1 LCRFAAFEGWK
12 MAFQYLLP
20 NEITSRLNELR
31 TQVRRQA
38 LIRGAGLSLCGIVC
52 GLVALL
58 LLDYL
63 GDLSSAT
70 RGLMLTGWLAGSAA
84 LVYWLLVRPLARA
97 IPDADLAAL
106 AERHVPALGERVS
119 SLTELADANV
129 PESQK
134 GSRLMRELLEAETL
148 SLLRNCHLDEAVP
161 MQAAVRRLWLGS
173 AALAAF
179 LVFGILFSSVS
190 QLLLARLFI
199 PWGNYATASRLLIE
213 LVESD
218 RVVAR
223 GADVRVEARL
233 RWRSGSEEPVP
244 EPVVLRLTTG
254 PGVRDERSL
263 RFDADSGLF
272 VAVIPGAQDSFEF
285 HVEADGSRSESGR
298 VQVEDPPAVLAA
310 TLQVT
315 PPGYLGQPRQSFD
328 GITGEIA
335 VFERST
341 LRFHLLFN
349 KPLQSVEL
357 EWMAP
362 QVLPDNQ
369 HAPRKPAS
377 SEPPEKI
384 IGTAINGL
392 VAVDALPATALVLAP
407 DRRSAT
413 LELPAEVQGTFAFRL
428 KDTLGLVN
436 ADDPHREML
445 IARDQ
450 PPVLELIGGQQ
461 DEARPDDVYPVRVTV
476 SDDLAVEELE
486 LVLTRSDGTQQ
497 SFMVPEKSGLK
508 QVEHEF
514 RVDLKDLPVSDGD
527 VIRLQVRAS
536 DGRPVPGPN
545 EVWSLLRT
553 VAIRSNASAPGSLDR
568 LAENK
573 SIRDEMEALKRE
585 LAQARDAAD
594 ELRERAGQAEDAGR
608 ELTALEKQQLQELA
622 EREAQVAERLQELAE
637 RLAARPLQQEVA
649 EQIEQVAR
657 NNVAQ
662 PAGQLDEA
670 VEQAAREQQQT
681 LRENADA
688 VDRAEEQLAGL
699 QQRFE
704 KLAELENQ
712 LAELDRIAQRAAQLA
727 EDVEQ
732 LEERRQELAAGPLEG
747 EAPQQHAAAE
757 RALNEDRRE
766 LAAEQRELVRSLE
779 QLLEQQPQLLAA
791 AREHQLQRLAEL
803 AEQARRLAEPQ
814 EALADALQNEPARE
828 RQVAAATPESRD
840 AARSE
845 ATQPVGRAV
854 PGNPPVPGDPTG
866 EPGEN
871 VPAAADAP
879 IRDPQNP
886 DGEPA
891 AANPMAGQPGS
902 SANTPQQPQAAPNPA
917 APNDAANGNEIDP
930 LLRRQEELVRAAEQ
944 LAADVSHP
952 AEMPER
958 GSAAQGA
965 ATQNNA
971 VTQTAQQVAEQS
983 RQAMNDARGGRFA
996 EAAQQAAE
1004 AAEAAQSAAEALEA
1018 TPALA
1023 AEAENIADEQA
1034 QLAAEFN
1041 ALAEN
1046 EERRF
1051 AAREARQQALA
1062 REAAELAQ
1070 AFEELAEALPSTP
1083 LGLQEPGANAAEAQA
1098 ASQQGQQAAEEA
1110 AQELASGQPAS
1121 AAESGRQAAEAL
1133 RRAAEQAGQSASPP
1147 TGQNSA
1153 SDDNPIPGPTAAQVA
1168 EAIRRLQQ
1176 AGQQLAGEPGASGS
1190 EPSAGQPGSEQ
1201 ASAGTGSPMPA
1212 DSRAAGEL
1220 GPSPMASAAGESSGQ
1235 AASGQAQA
1243 AASGQPAGSPENSA
1257 GEPAA
1262 GDSSAAGSENAS
1274 KAQTGQGSR
1283 SGQQGR
1289 PGSTPARSN
1298 RSPNGSQPGNGS
1310 GPESLAGAAES
1321 LQQVASM
1328 LQSAAQQVN
1337 GRPASGGQPASGSPS
1352 GVPRGLGN
1360 AGTGNFAAGP
1370 VGDVPDVALNP
1381 QSQKDWGRLPGRL
1394 KTEILQ
1400 ATQRKPDGDYS
1411 KLIKLYF
1418 EEIARGSQSAPAP
1431 DAPGR

>member
-1 LCRFAAFEGWK
+1 
-12 MAFQYLLP
+12 MAYQYLLP
-20 NEITSRLNELR
+20 YEITSRLAELR

-38 LIRGAGLSLCGIVC
+38 LIRGAGLSLCGVVG

-84 LVYWLLVRPLARA
+84 LIYWLLVRPVVRT

-148 SLLRNCHLDEAVP
+148 SLLRSCQLDEAVP

-190 QLLLARLFI
+190 QLLLARLFV

-213 LVESD
+213 LAESD

-223 GADVRVEARL
+223 GADVRVEARI

-244 EPVVLRLTTG
+244 EPVVLRSTTG
-254 PGVRDERSL
+254 QGVRDERSL

-328 GITGEIA
+328 GLTGEIA

-341 LRFHLLFN
+341 LQFHLLFN
-349 KPLQSVEL
+349 KPLQTAEL

-362 QVLPDNQ
+362 QVLPDSQ

-384 IGTAINGL
+384 IGTAVNEL
-392 VAVDALPATALVLAP
+392 VAVDALPATSLVLAS

-436 ADDPHREML
+436 AGDPHREMR

-450 PPVLELIGGQQ
+450 PPALELAGGQQ

-514 RVDLKDLPVSDGD
+514 RVDLKDLPVSEGD

-545 EVWSLLRT
+545 EVWSPLRT

-594 ELRERAGQAEDAGR
+594 ELREQAGQAEDAGR

-657 NNVAQ
+657 HNVAE
-662 PAGQLDEA
+662 PAGQLEGA
-670 VEQAAREQQQT
+670 VEQAAREQQET

-688 VDRAEEQLAGL
+688 VDRAEEQLADL

-727 EDVEQ
+727 DDVEQ

-757 RALNEDRRE
+757 QALNEDRRE

-779 QLLEQQPQLLAA
+779 QLLEQQPQLLEA

-814 EALADALQNEPARE
+814 EALADALRNEPARE
-828 RQVAAATPESRD
+828 RQVAAATPEPRD
-840 AARSE
+840 TARPEAAE
-845 ATQPVGRAV
+845 PAGRNV
-854 PGNPPVPGDPTG
+854 PGDPPATTQAADPTVPGDPTG

-871 VPAAADAP
+871 DPAPADGPMRAP
-879 IRDPQNP
+879 QSR

-891 AANPMAGQPGS
+891 TANPMAGQPDS
-902 SANTPQQPQAAPNPA
+902 NANTQQQPQAEPNPSV
-917 APNDAANGNEIDP
+917 PNEAANGNGIEP

-944 LAADVSHP
+944 LAANTAPST
-952 AEMPER
+952 ER
-958 GSAAQGA
+958 TEQGRSPGTA
-965 ATQNNA
+965 RPD
-971 VTQTAQQVAEQS
+971 QTAQQAAEQS
-983 RQAMNDARGGRFA
+983 RQALNEARGGRFA
-996 EAAQQAAE
+996 EAAQQAGE
-1004 AAEAAQSAAEALEA
+1004 AAEAAQAAAEALEA

-1023 AEAENIADEQA
+1023 AEAENIAAEQA

-1041 ALAEN
+1041 ALAADG
-1046 EERRF
+1046 ERRS

-1070 AFEELAEALPSTP
+1070 AFEELAEALPSSP

-1133 RRAAEQAGQSASPP
+1133 RRAAEQAGPSASPP
-1147 TGQNSA
+1147 AGQNPVTGT
-1153 SDDNPIPGPTAAQVA
+1153 NPIPGPTAAQVA

-1176 AGQQLAGEPGASGS
+1176 AGQQLTGEPGASSS
-1190 EPSAGQPGSEQ
+1190 EPSAGPPRSEQ
-1201 ASAGTGSPMPA
+1201 ASTGTGSPMPA
-1212 DSRAAGEL
+1212 DSRAAGE
-1220 GPSPMASAAGESSGQ
+1220 PETSPMASATGEPSGQ
-1235 AASGQAQA
+1235 AAPGQTQA
-1243 AASGQPAGSPENSA
+1243 AASGQSAGSPQNSA
-1257 GEPAA
+1257 GDPAA
-1262 GDSSAAGSENAS
+1262 AGNSSAAGSEGVPQ
-1274 KAQTGQGSR
+1274 AQSGQR
-1283 SGQQGR
+1283 SQGGQQGR
-1289 PGSTPARSN
+1289 PGSTPGRSN
-1298 RSPNGSQPGNGS
+1298 GTNGSPNASEPGAGS
-1310 GPESLAGAAES
+1310 GPPSLAGAAES

-1328 LQSAAQQVN
+1328 LQAAAQQMN
-1337 GRPASGGQPASGSPS
+1337 GRPASGSQPASGSPS

-1360 AGTGNFAAGP
+1360 AGTGNFSAGP
-1370 VGDVPDVALNP
+1370 VGDVPDVVLNP
-1381 QSQKDWGRLPGRL
+1381 GSQKDWGRLPGRL

-1418 EEIARGSQSAPAP
+1418 EELARGSQSAPAP
-1431 DAPGR
+1431 EAPGR

>member
-1 LCRFAAFEGWK
+1 
-12 MAFQYLLP
+12 MAYQHLLP

-38 LIRGAGLSLCGIVC
+38 LIRGAGLSLCGIIG

-70 RGLMLTGWLAGSAA
+70 RGLLLPGWLAGSAA
-84 LVYWLLVRPLARA
+84 LVFWLLIRPLART

-106 AERHVPALGERVS
+106 AERHVPELGERVS
-119 SLTELADANV
+119 SLTELANENV
-129 PESQK
+129 PEAQK

-148 SLLRNCHLDEAVP
+148 SLLRNCQLDEAVP

-190 QLLLARLFI
+190 QLLLVRLFV

-213 LVESD
+213 LSESD

-223 GADVRVEARL
+223 GTDVRVEARL

-254 PGVRDERSL
+254 QGVRDERSL

-272 VAVIPGAQDSFEF
+272 VAVIPGTQDSFEF

-315 PPGYLGQPRQSFD
+315 PPGYLGQPRQSHD

-341 LRFHLLFN
+341 LQFHLLFN
-349 KPLQSVEL
+349 KPLQSAEL

-362 QVLPDNQ
+362 QVLPESQ

-384 IGTAINGL
+384 IGTTTNGL
-392 VAVDALPATALVLAP
+392 VAVDAIPATSLVLAP

-428 KDTLGLVN
+428 KDQLGLVN

-450 PPVLELIGGQQ
+450 PPVLELTGGQQ

-486 LVLTRSDGTQQ
+486 LVLTRRDGTQQ

-514 RVDLKDLPVSDGD
+514 RVDLKDLAVLEGD

-545 EVWSLLRT
+545 EVWSPLRT

-594 ELRERAGQAEDAGR
+594 ELHERAAQADDAGR
-608 ELTALEKQQLQELA
+608 DLTALEKQQLQELA
-622 EREAQVAERLQELAE
+622 ERETQVAERLQELAE
-637 RLAARPLQQEVA
+637 RLATRPLQQEVA
-649 EQIEQVAR
+649 QKIEQVAR
-657 NNVAQ
+657 NNVAE
-662 PAGQLDEA
+662 PAGQLDAA
-670 VEQAAREQQQT
+670 VEQAAREQQDT

-727 EDVEQ
+727 DDVEQ

-757 RALNEDRRE
+757 QALNEDRRE
-766 LAAEQRELVRSLE
+766 LAAEQRELVGSLE
-779 QLLEQQPQLLAA
+779 QLLEQQPQLLEA
-791 AREHQLQRLAEL
+791 AREHQLQRLSEL

-814 EALADALQNEPARE
+814 EALAEALRNEPARE
-828 RQVAAATPESRD
+828 RQVAATTPEQRD

-845 ATQPVGRAV
+845 ATPPAGRAV
-854 PGNPPVPGDPTG
+854 PGNPTPPGNPTG

-871 VPAAADAP
+871 DPAAADVP
-879 IRDPQNP
+879 MRDPQNR

-891 AANPMAGQPGS
+891 TANPMAGQPGS
-902 SANTPQQPQAAPNPA
+902 PANTQQQPQAESAPA
-917 APNDAANGNEIDP
+917 APNEAANGNEIEP
-930 LLRRQEELVRAAEQ
+930 LLQRQEELARAAEQ
-944 LAADVSHP
+944 LAADAAPS
-952 AEMPER
+952 AEMSER
-958 GSAAQGA
+958 GSAAQGEA
-965 ATQNNA
+965 AQNNA
-971 VTQTAQQVAEQS
+971 ATQTAQQAAEQS
-983 RQAMNDARGGRFA
+983 RQALNEARGGRFA
-996 EAAQQAAE
+996 EAAQQAAA
-1004 AAEAAQSAAEALEA
+1004 AAESGQAAAGALEA

-1023 AEAENIADEQA
+1023 AEAENIAGEQA

-1041 ALAEN
+1041 ALAED
-1046 EERRF
+1046 EARRF

-1062 REAAELAQ
+1062 RDAAELAQ
-1070 AFEELAEALPSTP
+1070 AFEELAEALPSSP
-1083 LGLQEPGANAAEAQA
+1083 LGLQEPGTNAAEAKA

-1110 AQELASGQPAS
+1110 AQELASGQSAA

-1133 RRAAEQAGQSASPP
+1133 RRAAEQAGQTASPP
-1147 TGQNSA
+1147 AGQNPG
-1153 SDDNPIPGPTAAQVA
+1153 SDDNPIPGPTATQVA

-1190 EPSAGQPGSEQ
+1190 EPPAGPSGSEQ
-1201 ASAGTGSPMPA
+1201 ATAGTGAPMPA
-1212 DSRAAGEL
+1212 GARAAGE
-1220 GPSPMASAAGESSGQ
+1220 PEASATASAAGEPSGPP
-1235 AASGQAQA
+1235 ASGQAQA
-1243 AASGQPAGSPENSA
+1243 AASGQPAVSPESGA

-1262 GDSSAAGSENAS
+1262 SAGNSSTAGSENAS
-1274 KAQTGQGSR
+1274 QAQAGQR
-1283 SGQQGR
+1283 SQGGQQGR
-1289 PGSTPARSN
+1289 PGSTPGRSTGN
-1298 RSPNGSQPGNGS
+1298 PNGGPPGAGS
-1310 GPESLAGAAES
+1310 GSPSLAGAAES

-1328 LQSAAQQVN
+1328 LQAAAQQMN
-1337 GRPASGGQPASGSPS
+1337 GRAAASGQPASGSPS
-1352 GVPRGLGN
+1352 GVPQGLGN

-1370 VGDVPDVALNP
+1370 VGDLPDVVLNP

-1418 EEIARGSQSAPAP
+1418 EELARGSRSAPAP